1 MGLYMTFLAFV
12 DRYYGDEFFKVA
24 DDWRVS
30 VPCRVASVLTILSSE
45 TSLLLI
51 LFITIDRYLVLVFPF
66 SLKHFK
72 KLSASVVVIG
82 IWCITLP
89 LSLSASIFADVDSEF
104 YELSDVCIGL
114 PLDTRPGSYKVKTNV
129 SQDTITTS
137 HFTFNVLSGSK
148 NSSRYFPL
156 VIYLGLNFSLASS
169 VVVFYI
175 TIFIS
180 VRKARKAAQKTQKV
194 RDDIIMALR
203 MTGVAMVNCLCW
215 LPVIIVSIL
224 SQTNLISV
232 PLELYVWTVVFILP
246 INAAL
251 NPFVYTISFL
261 FG

>member
-1 MGLYMTFLAFV
+1 M
-12 DRYYGDEFFKVA
+12 
-24 DDWRVS
+24 
-30 VPCRVASVLTILSSE
+30 
-45 TSLLLI
+45 
-51 LFITIDRYLVLVFPF
+51 
-66 SLKHFK
+66 
-72 KLSASVVVIG
+72 
-82 IWCITLP
+82 
-89 LSLSASIFADVDSEF
+89 
-104 YELSDVCIGL
+104 
-114 PLDTRPGSYKVKTNV
+114 KTNV
-129 SQDTITTS
+129 SQDTITAS

-148 NSSRYFPL
+148 NSRYFSL

-180 VRKARKAAQKTQKV
+180 VRKARKAVQKTQKV

-203 MTGVAMVNCLCW
+203 MTGVAMVICLCW
-215 LPVIIVSIL
+215 LLVIIVSIL